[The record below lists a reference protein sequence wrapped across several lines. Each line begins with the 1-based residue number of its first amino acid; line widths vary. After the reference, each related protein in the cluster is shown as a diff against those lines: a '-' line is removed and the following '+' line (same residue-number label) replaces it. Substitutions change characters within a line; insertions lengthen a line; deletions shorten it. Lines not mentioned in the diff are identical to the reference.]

1 MLTNKYS
8 VRLLTL
14 TVILCCTAS
23 AQKVKTGYDKATDF
37 SKFKTYSWA
46 KSDKPSSRPL
56 LREHVIGSID
66 HELNSKGLQRI
77 ADGGDLVVAAAG
89 GMGFESNTQ
98 GGAPILPIYG
108 GAPVSMDATMWSGT
122 GGGGAGNY
130 FSEGTLGV
138 DLVDTAA
145 RKLVWRGTVT
155 EKFDIDKKTESV
167 ERLSK
172 AITKLFK
179 DFPPKK
185 EH

>member
-1 MLTNKYS
+1 MLTTS
-8 VRLLTL
+8 LSARLLTL
-14 TVILCCTAS
+14 IVILCGTAS

-56 LREHVIGSID
+56 LRDHVIGSID
-66 HELNSKGLQRI
+66 YELKEKGLQRI
-77 ADGGDLVVAAAG
+77 EDGGDLVVAAAG
-89 GMGFESNTQ
+89 GMGFEANTQ
-98 GGAPILPIYG
+98 AGAPILPVYG

-122 GGGGAGNY
+122 GGSAAGIY
-130 FSEGTLGV
+130 FAEGTLGV

-155 EKFDIDKKTESV
+155 EKFDVDKKTESV

-179 DFPPKK
+179 DFPPKQ